1 MNGFIYQILLTFSD
15 IKSLFS
21 SKRFERFAVF
31 TTMLSA
37 SAMFLFK
44 NISSGKLSAGD
55 LMIVVVGWLGYA
67 GFSII
72 QGKKNVENNSES
84 KE

>member
-1 MNGFIYQILLTFSD
+1 
-15 IKSLFS
+15 
-21 SKRFERFAVF
+21 
-31 TTMLSA
+31 
-37 SAMFLFK
+37 MFLFK

-67 GFSII
+67 GFNII